1 MQNSNK
7 YYKRFLLFFMGLF
20 KYIAKKIGLDSKQD
34 VLQSGVNIKTINN
47 KSILGSGNI
56 QIDNVQSSGSSQVDP
71 ELSIS
76 SLNPVSNAAVTS
88 ELRKQ
93 SEQIEQNR
101 SEVKQLIEY
110 IHTIPTSV
118 VPPEEDKNYDACMEL
133 IKKQDAMI
141 EELNKKL
148 DTMAASIANEF
159 EMLSKK

>member
-1 MQNSNK
+1 MQFSNK
-7 YYKRFLLFFMGLF
+7 YYKRFLLFLMGLF

-76 SLNPVSNAAVTS
+76 SLNPVSNAAVTT

-93 SEQIEQNR
+93 
-101 SEVKQLIEY
+101 
-110 IHTIPTSV
+110 
-118 VPPEEDKNYDACMEL
+118 A
-133 IKKQDAMI
+133 
-141 EELNKKL
+141 
-148 DTMAASIANEF
+148 
-159 EMLSKK
+159 